1 MAGTLARVTD
11 FVPATPILSGEVD
24 SEFNQ
29 IVNLLNGTT
38 TNVKATLDVSDSGD
52 PPLELNQL
60 STGPILKGFQAG
72 IEKFRIRNDG
82 SIRTPGIYDTNDNEQ
97 LLFSLTA
104 SAINEFTMKNAA
116 LGNPPQI
123 QATGGDTNIGITLV
137 PKGSGVVKIQ
147 AGLPTANEDAAN
159 KLYVDNTTIAQS
171 CTIGTEADP
180 NTSPGA
186 TESGRY
192 SAFVPDGNAM
202 TITKLKIKFQEG
214 SHTAGVGNVL
224 SYTVRVRNA
233 AGTVTADLGP
243 ISLNDTNNTI
253 HVTYTLDISD
263 HVLTAGDSVT
273 FFKSTLTG
281 TITERAVSV
290 GFVLTQKRT

>member
-1 MAGTLARVTD
+1 MASTLSRATD

-24 SEFNQ
+24 AEFNQ
-29 IVNLLNGTT
+29 LVNLLNGTS
-38 TNVKATLDVSDSGD
+38 NNIKGSIKVSDTGD

-72 IEKFRIRNDG
+72 VENFRIRNNG
-82 SIRTPGIYDTNDNEQ
+82 GVRTPGIYDANDNEQ
-97 LLFSLTA
+97 LLFTLTA
-104 SAINEFTMKNAA
+104 SAVNELTIKNAA
-116 LGNPPQI
+116 TGNPPELQV
-123 QATGGDTNIGITLV
+123 TGGDANIALKLV
-137 PKGSGVVKIQ
+137 PKGTGVVKIQ
-147 AGLPTANEDAAN
+147 SGAPVAGEDAAN
-159 KLYVDNTTIAQS
+159 KTYVDNTTTAFS
-171 CTIGTEADP
+171 VTVGTEADP
-180 NTSPGA
+180 NTTPGA
-186 TESGRY
+186 TESGRF
-192 SAFVPDGNAM
+192 SGFIPDGVAM

-233 AGTVTADLGP
+233 AASALTDLGP

-253 HVTYTLDISD
+253 HQVYTLDISD

-281 TITERAVSV
+281 TITERAVSI
-290 GFVLTQKRT
+290 GFVGTQKRI